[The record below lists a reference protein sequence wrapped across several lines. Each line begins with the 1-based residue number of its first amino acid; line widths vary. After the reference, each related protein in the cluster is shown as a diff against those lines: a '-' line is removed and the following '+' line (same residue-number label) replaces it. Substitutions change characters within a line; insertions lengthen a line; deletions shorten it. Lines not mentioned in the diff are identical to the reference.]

1 MVCIAWLRASLVL
14 PYLVWFIFFH
24 FMLNWFFITKHGL
37 DCFTSCF
44 TGSSSLGMV
53 YIVSLDASLVHSYC
67 PLFVFVRIPHWFII
81 TGHGLNC
88 SISFADSS
96 VLSMI
101 CIYHFKLRWF
111 IIIEHGSYC
120 FTTRFTGSSLLG
132 MVCIVSLHASLVHS
146 YWALFVFFH
155 FPHLFICTG
164 HGLYYSPHASLV
176 LFVTEHGLY
185 CFTSLTGS

>member
-1 MVCIAWLRASLVL
+1 MLH
-14 PYLVWFIFFH
+14 WFI
-24 FMLNWFFITKHGL
+24 ITWHGL
-37 DCFTSCF
+37 YCFTSCF